1 MYADGTFETE
11 RHQEEDDE
19 SMSEET
25 KGEEEDG
32 RTFLKVSQAK
42 PVEMD
47 TLSRILKNVH
57 LSQRYRSIQYVKV
70 I

>member
-25 KGEEEDG
+25 EGEEEDG
-32 RTFLKVSQAK
+32 RTYMSEGESSETSGDGYIEQSFEECTSLTKIS
-42 PVEMD
+42 
-47 TLSRILKNVH
+47 LN
-57 LSQRYRSIQYVKV
+57 
-70 I
+70 

>member
-25 KGEEEDG
+25 EGEEEDG
-32 RTFLKVSQAK
+32 RTCLKVNQAK

-47 TLSRILKNVH
+47 TLSRVLKNVH
-57 LSQRYRSIQYVKV
+57 LSERYRSIKCVKV